1 MYVKKI
7 HQFLSSIK
15 KRCTQKKIGSFFLPH
30 GVGANAASVYESVIQ
45 QEYSR
50 HPDNGVNSPRD
61 CLQMQCSPVRQ

>member
-15 KRCTQKKIGSFFLPH
+15 KDAHKRKLVPFFLPH

-50 HPDNGVNSPRD
+50 HPDNRVNSPRD